1 MLSLTK
7 LNKIH
12 GLELSHMKM
21 TRVEM
26 GTGFAALLM
35 ILASS
40 QAMAGGPLKAGDVL
54 KVDPKKPGASSIQ
67 DGSPKTPDEIARQ
80 TKEAARLEAERVTPL
95 VPVTPATG
103 TAAKPPAGIPAVKSG
118 TPTTRTHTPNGLSLG
133 KPAAT
138 TANPRSNDVAKLTD
152 AEKMKLVADIAEGE
166 ALAKVELAKVLD
178 NEKLQDS
185 RKVSMLNANHKEA
198 RELYDTHFKGMV
210 EGSKLSAEERAR
222 LEVAVVDFLLRI
234 ETKLKA
240 KELSAEDVNQQL
252 AEFVTALKPKMDDE
266 KSRKQAL
273 TVAESALA
281 FYGSIVRD
289 TKDGTRKLML
299 SRGTKLLEGLK
310 GDDVALDGLAGYLES
325 FAKKYYAELAA
336 GKKVDEAWNSGLDGM
351 KKWSLHTLKENGGLK
366 NQDELFKTADELV
379 CCLNHG
385 AAKSRKGCSSGAG
398 SYVLAN

>member
-1 MLSLTK
+1 MLSLAK
-7 LNKIH
+7 LKKIH

-40 QAMAGGPLKAGDVL
+40 QALADGGNKAGTVL
-54 KVDPKKPGASSIQ
+54 KDPNANKRPGSIR
-67 DGSPKTPDEIARQ
+67 GAPGETKTADQIVR
-80 TKEAARLEAERVTPL
+80 EAEEADFIRQQNVPKI
-95 VPVTPATG
+95 VPVNPQAVGTNKPAG
-103 TAAKPPAGIPAVKSG
+103 TAAKPV
-118 TPTTRTHTPNGLSLG
+118 TRTHIPSGLSLG
-133 KPAAT
+133 KPAT
-138 TANPRSNDVAKLTD
+138 TPTAIPRNTDVSKLTD
-152 AEKMKLVADIAEGE
+152 AEKVKLVADIAEGE
-166 ALAKVELAKVLD
+166 ALAKIELSKVLD
-178 NEKLQDS
+178 SEKLQDS

-198 RELYDTHFKGMV
+198 RALYDTHFKGLV

-240 KELSAEDVNQQL
+240 KELSPEDVNQQL
-252 AEFVTALKPKMDDE
+252 AEFVAALKPKMDDE

-273 TVAESALA
+273 TIAESALA
-281 FYGSIVRD
+281 FYGSVVKD

-310 GDDVALDGLAGYLES
+310 GDEVALDGLAGYLES

-336 GKKVDEAWNSGLDGM
+336 GKKVDEAWTAGLDGM

-366 NQDELFKTADELV
+366 NEDELFKTADELV

-385 AAKSRKGCSSGAG
+385 AAASKKGCSSGAG

>member
-1 MLSLTK
+1 MLSLAK

-40 QAMAGGPLKAGDVL
+40 QALADGGNKAGTVL
-54 KVDPKKPGASSIQ
+54 KDTNANKQPGSIR
-67 DGSPKTPDEIARQ
+67 GAPGETKTADQINRETEEANFIRQ
-80 TKEAARLEAERVTPL
+80 QNVQKL
-95 VPVTPATG
+95 VPVDPQAVGTNKPAG
-103 TAAKPPAGIPAVKSG
+103 TAAKPGNRIHIPG
-118 TPTTRTHTPNGLSLG
+118 GLSLG
-133 KPAAT
+133 KPTAT
-138 TANPRSNDVAKLTD
+138 PSTIPRSTDVSKLTD
-152 AEKMKLVADIAEGE
+152 AEMVKLVADIADGE
-166 ALAKVELAKVLD
+166 ALAKIELSKVLD
-178 NEKLQDS
+178 SEKLQDS
-185 RKVSMLNANHKEA
+185 RKVSMLNDNHKEA
-198 RELYDTHFKGMV
+198 RALYNTHFKGMV

-240 KELSAEDVNQQL
+240 KELSPEDVNQQL
-252 AEFVTALKPKMDDE
+252 AEFVAALKPKMDDE

-273 TVAESALA
+273 TIATSALA
-281 FYGSIVRD
+281 FYGSVVRD
-289 TKDGTRKLML
+289 TKDGTQKLIL

-310 GDDVALDGLAGYLES
+310 GDEVALDGLAGYLEA

-336 GKKVDEAWNSGLDGM
+336 GKKVNEAWDAGLDGM

-366 NQDELFKTADELV
+366 NEELFKTADELV

-385 AAKSRKGCSSGAG
+385 AAKSSKGCSSGAG
-398 SYVLAN
+398 SYSIAP

>member
-1 MLSLTK
+1 
-7 LNKIH
+7 
-12 GLELSHMKM
+12 MKM

-40 QAMAGGPLKAGDVL
+40 QALADGANKAGTVL
-54 KVDPKKPGASSIQ
+54 KDPNGNKQPGSVREAP
-67 DGSPKTPDEIARQ
+67 GSVKTPDQIVRETEQ
-80 TKEAARLEAERVTPL
+80 AARMESQRVTPIT
-95 VPVTPATG
+95 PVNPAAG
-103 TAAKPPAGIPAVKSG
+103 TAAKPAAGATAKPG
-118 TPTTRTHTPNGLSLG
+118 TATRTHTPSGLSLG
-133 KPAAT
+133 KPGTST
-138 TANPRSNDVAKLTD
+138 TAIPRSTDVTKLTE
-152 AEKMKLVADIAEGE
+152 AEKVKLVADIAEGE

-198 RELYDTHFKGMV
+198 RALYDTHFKGMV
-210 EGSKLSAEERAR
+210 EGSKLTAEERAR

-252 AEFVTALKPKMDDE
+252 AEFVAALKPKMDDE

-281 FYGSIVRD
+281 FYGSIVKD

-310 GDDVALDGLAGYLES
+310 GDEVALDGLAGYLES

-336 GKKVDEAWNSGLDGM
+336 GKKVDEAWNAGLDGM

>member
-1 MLSLTK
+1 
-7 LNKIH
+7 
-12 GLELSHMKM
+12 MKM

-40 QAMAGGPLKAGDVL
+40 QALADGANKAGDVL
-54 KVDPKKPGASSIQ
+54 NRPTDSTLPGGGAPGASKTPDQIVREAEQSKFKIEQNVPKLVPVDPKAVGTNKPAG
-67 DGSPKTPDEIARQ
+67 
-80 TKEAARLEAERVTPL
+80 
-95 VPVTPATG
+95 PVGNTG
-103 TAAKPPAGIPAVKSG
+103 TATKPVTGVHTPPGFSFGKPTT
-118 TPTTRTHTPNGLSLG
+118 TPT
-133 KPAAT
+133 AI
-138 TANPRSNDVAKLTD
+138 PRSTDVSKLTE
-152 AEKMKLVADIAEGE
+152 AEKVKLVADIAEGE
-166 ALAKVELAKVLD
+166 ALAKIELSKVLD
-178 NEKLQDS
+178 SEKLQDS

-198 RELYDTHFKGMV
+198 RDMYDTHFKSMV

-240 KELSAEDVNQQL
+240 KELSTEDVNKQL
-252 AEFVTALKPKMDDE
+252 ADFVAALKPKMDDE

-273 TVAESALA
+273 TIAESALA
-281 FYGSIVRD
+281 FYGSVVKD

-299 SRGTKLLEGLK
+299 SRGTELLKGLK
-310 GDDVALDGLAGYLES
+310 GDEVALDGLAGYLES

-336 GKKVDEAWNSGLDGM
+336 GKKVDEAWHAGLDGM

-366 NQDELFKTADELV
+366 NEDELFKTADELV

-385 AAKSRKGCSSGAG
+385 AAGSKKGCSSGAG

>member
-1 MLSLTK
+1 
-7 LNKIH
+7 
-12 GLELSHMKM
+12 MKM

-40 QAMAGGPLKAGDVL
+40 QAMAADALKAGNAL
-54 KVDPKKPGASSIQ
+54 KPVDPSKKPGTNSIREAP
-67 DGSPKTPDEIARQ
+67 GAVKTPDQIIRE
-80 TKEAARLEAERVTPL
+80 TEEAARIRANTVAPI
-95 VPVTPATG
+95 VPVTPEAG
-103 TAAKPPAGIPAVKSG
+103 APAKPAVGSKPS
-118 TPTTRTHTPNGLSLG
+118 TTRTHTPSGLSLG
-133 KPAAT
+133 NKPAT
-138 TANPRSNDVAKLTD
+138 STAIPRSTDVTKLSE
-152 AEKMKLVADIAEGE
+152 AEKVKLVADIAEGE
-166 ALAKVELAKVLD
+166 ALAKIELSKVLD
-178 NEKLQDS
+178 SEKLQDS

-198 RELYDTHFKGMV
+198 RALYDTHFKGMV

-240 KELSAEDVNQQL
+240 KELSETDVNQQL
-252 AEFVTALKPKMDDE
+252 AEFVAALKPKMDDE

-281 FYGSIVRD
+281 FYGSVVKD

-336 GKKVDEAWNSGLDGM
+336 GKKVDEAWTAGLDGM

-398 SYVLAN
+398 NLVLAN